1 MSFSED
7 IDPFSKEGEGPVR
20 CFHMA
25 EGLIE
30 FEHRMALVEVESVM
44 GTVLETKPEITRA
57 HRGRRRE
64 EAQGVG
70 GRISTVFL

>member
-25 EGLIE
+25 EGLLE
-30 FEHRMALVEVESVM
+30 FERTIAEVEVESVM
-44 GTVLETKPEITRA
+44 GVVLETKSERM
-57 HRGRRRE
+57 
-64 EAQGVG
+64 
-70 GRISTVFL
+70 